1 MLSNGFLLLLN
12 NKRAKLSPMNADALI
27 LAADSALRTLFAT
40 PRASRPTPKASA
52 LLAAQQDGVLAAPV
66 AAELTE
72 AEKSLSAS
80 LMRVNHVGEVC
91 AQALYTGQALAS
103 KNPALRAKLDAA
115 CREETDHLAWTHER
129 LAALNSRPSLLNPL
143 WYAGAF
149 AIGYG
154 AGKLGGDK
162 LSLGFVVE
170 TENQVEAH
178 LASHM
183 SHLPAN
189 DLASKAIVAQMK
201 TDEAA
206 HARMAQKAGAAELP
220 EPVKRLMGAA
230 AKVMTTVAHR
240 I

>member
-1 MLSNGFLLLLN
+1 MLKH
-12 NKRAKLSPMNADALI
+12 NKGAKLLPMNADALI
-27 LAADSALRTLFAT
+27 LAADSALRTLFAK
-40 PRASRPTPKASA
+40 PRATRPMPKPQK
-52 LLAAQQDGVLAAPV
+52 LLQVQADGQMLAPSEPSEPH
-66 AAELTE
+66 ELTE

-91 AQALYTGQALAS
+91 AQALYTGQALACQ
-103 KNPALRAKLDAA
+103 NPALRAKLDAA
-115 CREETDHLAWTHER
+115 CREETDHLAWTLER
-129 LAALNSRPSLLNPL
+129 LEQLNSRPSLLNPL

-178 LASHM
+178 LAEHM
-183 SHLPAN
+183 SQLPAN

-206 HARMAQKAGAAELP
+206 HARMAQKAGAMALP
-220 EPVKRLMGAA
+220 EPVKRIMGAA

>member
-1 MLSNGFLLLLN
+1 
-12 NKRAKLSPMNADALI
+12 MNADTLI

-40 PRASRPTPKASA
+40 PRASRATPQPVNLLKQQADGQ
-52 LLAAQQDGVLAAPV
+52 LLAPTDAPP
-66 AAELTE
+66 LTD
-72 AEKSLSAS
+72 AEKSLSAA

-115 CREETDHLAWTHER
+115 CREETDHLAWTSER
-129 LAALNSRPSLLNPL
+129 LAQLNSRPSLLNPL

-154 AGKLGGDK
+154 AGKLGGDRV
-162 LSLGFVVE
+162 SLGFVVE

-178 LASHM
+178 LAEHM
-183 SHLPAN
+183 SKLPAN

-201 TDEAA
+201 ADEAA
-206 HARMAQKAGAAELP
+206 HARMAQKLGAIELP
-220 EPVKRLMGAA
+220 EPVKRIMGAA